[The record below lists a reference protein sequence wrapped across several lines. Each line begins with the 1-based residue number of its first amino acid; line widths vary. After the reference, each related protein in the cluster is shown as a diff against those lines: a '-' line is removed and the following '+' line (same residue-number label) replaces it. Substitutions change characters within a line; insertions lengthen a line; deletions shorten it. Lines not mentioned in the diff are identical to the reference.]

1 MTVTYNTEKKELYI
15 DDIGV
20 TMRTMLA
27 VAAKGQAEC
36 GVRRWHVVYKEVRI
50 GMVSVKTETLKEK
63 SNGRPAIRVE
73 KRAQRKSY
81 FAETAKPQVVAVVEG
96 SP

>member
-1 MTVTYNTEKKELYI
+1 MAVSYNTQKKEIYI
-15 DDIGV
+15 EDIGV

-50 GMVSVKTETLKEK
+50 GMVSVKTET
-63 SNGRPAIRVE
+63 SRVRKFQ
-73 KRAQRKSY
+73 KRSELT
-81 FAETAKPQVVAVVEG
+81 AECSPKQNPNTQVL
-96 SP
+96 

>member
-1 MTVTYNTEKKELYI
+1 MAVTYNTEKKELYI

-36 GVRRWHVVYKEVRI
+36 GVRRWHIVYKEVRI
-50 GMVSVKTETLKEK
+50 GMVSVKTETLKGE
-63 SNGRPAIRVE
+63 SNARSAVRVE

-81 FAETAKPQVVAVVEG
+81 FAEAAEPKGVAMVEG

>member
-1 MTVTYNTEKKELYI
+1 MAVTYNTEKKEIYI

-50 GMVSVKTETLKEK
+50 GIVSVKTETSKEK
-63 SNGRPAIRVE
+63 SNARSAIRVE
-73 KRAQRKSY
+73 KPGQRKSY
-81 FAETAKPQVVAVVEG
+81 FAEACSDTALNAKVL
-96 SP
+96 

>member
-81 FAETAKPQVVAVVEG
+81 FAETAKPQIVAVVEG